1 MRPYHLRSHD
11 YKMFKSLMDL
21 CRDEIKA
28 LLAKPKDKETD
39 ENLIRS
45 TRSVKKA
52 KVLDE
57 NFIQEGKK
65 NFAEPEN
72 G

>member
-1 MRPYHLRSHD
+1 
-11 YKMFKSLMDL
+11 MFKSLLDL

-28 LLAKPKDKETD
+28 LLAKPKNKETD
-39 ENLIRS
+39 ENLIRN

-57 NFIQEGKK
+57 NFIQEGKE
-65 NFAEPEN
+65 NFAKPEN

>member
-1 MRPYHLRSHD
+1 
-11 YKMFKSLMDL
+11 MDL

-28 LLAKPKDKETD
+28 LLSKPKNKRPD
-39 ENLIRS
+39 EILIRN

-57 NFIQEGKK
+57 NFIQEGKE
-65 NFAEPEN
+65 NFAKPEN